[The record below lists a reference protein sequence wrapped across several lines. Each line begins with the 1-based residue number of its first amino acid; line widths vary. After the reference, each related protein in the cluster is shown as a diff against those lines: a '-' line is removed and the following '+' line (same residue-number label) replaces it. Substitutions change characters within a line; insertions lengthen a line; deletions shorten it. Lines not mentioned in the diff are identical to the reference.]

1 MFRSLPYRTA
11 TPAAWSYWWWSA
23 SVA

>member
-1 MFRSLPYRTA
+1 MFRSLAYRTA